1 MASSCLGRP
10 ERNRIAIGCVNLSQ
24 YFRLRR
30 GDVWPTLQERNVDKI
45 SAVERP
51 TTRSEESGMTL
62 NQLHVGSNLARD
74 DIQQTDFGYDV
85 VPRYICNN
93 WDEIAAAQGAGAYPF
108 DVIVIGAGMFGGY
121 AAEKLYRGGAG
132 AALRTLLIDAGAF
145 LLQSHIQNLPQQL
158 GGSVGSPRYLRTR
171 DDSSGAQNIVWGMPW
186 ISNEAFPGLA
196 YCICGRSLFWG
207 GWSTELT
214 PADLGNWPAGIA
226 TYLNSAS
233 GYASTEAE
241 IGTATTTDF
250 VRQTALFNAL
260 LNGLRAALPLS
271 GGSRPRPCL
280 RAARPQDGGFTSRSP
295 RQMWRDRI
303 PKS

>member
-1 MASSCLGRP
+1 ML
-10 ERNRIAIGCVNLSQ
+10 
-24 YFRLRR
+24 FR
-30 GDVWPTLQERNVDKI
+30 DI
-45 SAVERP
+45 SA
-51 TTRSEESGMTL
+51 T
-62 NQLHVGSNLARD
+62 
-74 DIQQTDFGYDV
+74 
-85 VPRYICNN
+85 
-93 WDEIAAAQGAGAYPF
+93 
-108 DVIVIGAGMFGGY
+108 IGT
-121 AAEKLYRGGAG
+121 K
-132 AALRTLLIDAGAF
+132 
-145 LLQSHIQNLPQQL
+145 
-158 GGSVGSPRYLRTR
+158 SPRLKAPAPIPSTSSSSAPACSADTPPKSFIGEVRARRSGRCSSMRVHSCCSLTSR
-171 DDSSGAQNIVWGMPW
+171 ISRNSSADRWAVHAICGPATIRAERKISSGAC
-186 ISNEAFPGLA
+186 PGSATKPFRALLIA
-196 YCICGRSLFWG
+196 SARCCGG